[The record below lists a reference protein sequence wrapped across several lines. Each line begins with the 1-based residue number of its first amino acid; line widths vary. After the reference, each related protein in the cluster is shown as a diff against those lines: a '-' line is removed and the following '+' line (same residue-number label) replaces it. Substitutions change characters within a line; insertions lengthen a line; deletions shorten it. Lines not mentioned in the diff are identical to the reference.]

1 MVRQFTAEDERRVI
15 IALDT
20 RMMGGVDD
28 EDLDKRFERGVTIAA
43 SLVAHFITER
53 AEVRLVLGSE
63 HGRYGVGSEHLY
75 DCLRRLALAAPDGSA
90 DVAEVEYPSAIWT
103 QLNVTPQAGDN
114 NYVILLT
121 TAAPG
126 SIPANIWRTSHVIY
140 L

>member
-20 RMMGGVDD
+20 RMVEGVD
-28 EDLDKRFERGVTIAA
+28 EKESSARFERGVTVAA

-53 AEVRLVLGSE
+53 AEVLLVVGQE
-63 HGRYGVGSEHLY
+63 KGRYGIGPEHLY
-75 DCLRRLALAAPDGSA
+75 NCLRRLALAAPDKEV
-90 DVAEVEYPSAIWT
+90 DVLEAAPPSIIWNEVESSSPAS
-103 QLNVTPQAGDN
+103 D